1 MRCEIKLGKNL
12 SSDPVREHFAKQLK
26 ELSPRFDRI
35 VRHLIIS
42 AKDIN
47 GPRGGLDKEC
57 IIFAYLNSGKS
68 VRISARSSDLY
79 QAVDLVVEK
88 AKVRL
93 ASLKV
98 YAISQRRPVLR
109 NQGPE
114 QFA

>member
-47 GPRGGLDKEC
+47 GPRGGVDKEC
-57 IIFAYLNSGKS
+57 IIFGYLNSGKS

-93 ASLKV
+93 ASLKD
-98 YAISQRRPVLR
+98 YAVSQRRPVPR